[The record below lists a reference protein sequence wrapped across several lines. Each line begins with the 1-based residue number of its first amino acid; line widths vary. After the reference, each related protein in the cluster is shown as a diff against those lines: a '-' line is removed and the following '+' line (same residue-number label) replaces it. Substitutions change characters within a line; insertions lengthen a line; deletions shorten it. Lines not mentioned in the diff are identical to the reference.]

1 MGSNLDQVEKYSAM
15 NYSSR
20 PDTGG
25 GGVVGHAAEEEGLL
39 HRSKPSSNNHLQSQN
54 QNQVIYR
61 RFSICS
67 GDDLGLVI
75 PNKAVTAESDV
86 YCIYLKFI

>member
-1 MGSNLDQVEKYSAM
+1 MGSNLDQVEKYSAI

-39 HRSKPSSNNHLQSQN
+39 QRSKPSSNNHMQSQN
-54 QNQVIYR
+54 QNQVIHVMVR
-61 RFSICS
+61 
-67 GDDLGLVI
+67 
-75 PNKAVTAESDV
+75 SD
-86 YCIYLKFI
+86 FE